1 MVKTNGEF
9 KEVKI
14 STRAINVL
22 LKLNNEK
29 RNDVSADRTFI
40 KSLLIAVCSIKAIQQ
55 NIRIEDGIMEFMNG
69 NFLFSLMFL
78 MKSII
83 YGIYDADLFIIR
95 VSGDDADGSRLAAYE
110 VLINRSCD
118 EIRQNNFT

>member
-9 KEVKI
+9 KGVKI

-29 RNDVSADRTFI
+29 RNDVSADRTFV
-40 KSLLIAVCSIKAIQQ
+40 KSLFIAVCSIKAVQQ
-55 NIRIEDGIMEFMNG
+55 NIRIEDGIMEFMKA

-78 MKSII
+78 MKFII
-83 YGIYDADLFIIR
+83 YGIYDADLFTIR
-95 VSGDDADGSRLAAYE
+95 VSGDDADGSRLTEFE